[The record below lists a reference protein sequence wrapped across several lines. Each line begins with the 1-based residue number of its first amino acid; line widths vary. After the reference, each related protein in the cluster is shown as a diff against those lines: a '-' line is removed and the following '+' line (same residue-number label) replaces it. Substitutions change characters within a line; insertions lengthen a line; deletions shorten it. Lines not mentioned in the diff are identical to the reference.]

1 VIAAIAM
8 PLAGVAVA
16 GGIQAASAGSGP
28 LLNCTQIGT
37 NSGIT
42 FSGAGIGTS
51 GHSGIF
57 LNANNGGT
65 YKTTD
70 IPPVGGTGGV
80 GLVGATSITIT
91 GSAQSGQSFTVA
103 GDASATVYTVTSS
116 VQPNAPSSNPNE
128 LQFTPAIPVE
138 GKNGVAFKDGS
149 VVTVQPSGTG
159 TLANPETPYSA
170 TANTENLTLDLGG
183 CTATSDVP
191 GEVEP
196 TGGITENLSGTVSNA
211 ATGLEG
217 KPATISG
224 NVTFPSAGSNYT
236 SEPASTLTCT
246 QNKYDT
252 TNLTDFD
259 VQYAGCVETGAFATA
274 KSGTIAVSALVSMT
288 VCTANEAQAIEL
300 GTGPDHPTI
309 AQNADPL
316 VVCDGGT
323 ASAYGGNGLD
333 EILAAETNT
342 TGAPDNGAD
351 GSPILAI
358 VQISLGDPA
367 SGNPTNL

>member
-1 VIAAIAM
+1 M

-16 GGIQAASAGSGP
+16 GGIQAASAGAGP
-28 LLNCTQIGT
+28 LLSCTQIGT

-42 FSGAGIGTS
+42 FNGGT
-51 GHSGIF
+51 GGIF

-91 GSAQSGQSFTVA
+91 GSAQGGQQFTVA
-103 GDASATVYTVTSS
+103 GDASATVYTITGD
-116 VQPNAPSSNPNE
+116 VQPNAPSSNPNI
-128 LQFTPAIPVE
+128 LQFTPPIPSE

-149 VVTVQPSGTG
+149 VVTVQASGTG
-159 TLANPETPYSA
+159 TVANPETPYNP
-170 TANTENLTLDLGG
+170 TGNTENLTLDLGG
-183 CTATSDVP
+183 CNSSSIVP
-191 GEVEP
+191 GEVAP
-196 TGGITENLSGTVSNA
+196 TGGVTENLSGTVSNA

-217 KPATISG
+217 RPATISG

-236 SEPASTLTCT
+236 AEPASVLTCT
-246 QNKYDT
+246 QNKFDS

-259 VQYAGCVETGAFATA
+259 VNYAGCAETGAFATTKHGA
-274 KSGTIAVSALVSMT
+274 IAVSALVSMT
-288 VCTANEAQAIEL
+288 VCTAGELEAIDNTVVA
-300 GTGPDHPTI
+300 GFPNPGGPDSTNNGGLIASGATPT
-309 AQNADPL
+309 

-351 GSPILAI
+351 GTSILAI
-358 VQISLGDPA
+358 FQISLGDPA
-367 SGNPTNL
+367 SGDPTII